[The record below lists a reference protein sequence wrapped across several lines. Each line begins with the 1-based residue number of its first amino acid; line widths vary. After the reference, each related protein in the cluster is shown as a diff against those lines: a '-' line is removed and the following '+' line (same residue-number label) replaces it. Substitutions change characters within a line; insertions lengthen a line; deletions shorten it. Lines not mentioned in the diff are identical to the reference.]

1 MSIGVALGALLFL
14 NACYWDNPP
23 EPIPID
29 PEMVSFRTHIIPIF
43 NKSCNSAGCH
53 DDSHDP
59 DLREDK
65 AWQSLHSGGYVN
77 TTFPEESGIY
87 RSVVNGGMPPVGT
100 LSDTEIELIL
110 AWVKKGGYND

>member
-1 MSIGVALGALLFL
+1 MCALLFL

-29 PEMVSFRTHIIPIF
+29 PQMVSFKTHIIPIF
-43 NKSCNSAGCH
+43 NESCNSAGCH

-59 DLREDK
+59 DLREDM
-65 AWQSLHSGGYVN
+65 AWRSLNSGGYVN
-77 TTFPEESGIY
+77 TTFPEQSEIY
-87 RSVVNGGMPPVGT
+87 RSVANGGMPPVGS
-100 LSDTEIELIL
+100 LSDIEIELIL